1 MPIKPLESKN
11 NWSVFLKITLL
22 GGLMISAIFVNR
34 FFLKKNKD
42 ISNVLGT
49 AQEIKQINSSNL
61 ITDSIKKV
69 EDVAGTVLG
78 EATDTVNKL
87 ASDTGS
93 YISSIIYDSSIG
105 KIVEQVDKLPKDQQE
120 KIKEQICK

>member
-1 MPIKPLESKN
+1 
-11 NWSVFLKITLL
+11 
-22 GGLMISAIFVNR
+22 MISAIFVNR